1 MLTTKIQKSIRTS
14 YQNLQDQLDNFVPR
28 RAQNYLVAEIAKTLC
43 GQYHKSNRMIVAEA
57 GTGIGK
63 SLAYLMATI
72 PVAVL
77 NNRKIVISTA
87 TVALQEQLVNKDL
100 PLYRR
105 LTDREFSFIL
115 AKGRQR
121 YCCSEKLAAACGV
134 DGGQMAM
141 FESKPKKK
149 DIDQLQTMYRS
160 LTQGKWDGDRDSWPK
175 PIENMIWQMIVSDKH
190 SCNNS
195 MPTHR
200 DCPFQKARSELDK
213 ADVII
218 ANHSL
223 VMADADLGGGVI
235 LPEPEN
241 SIYIFDEAHHLPHV
255 ARDHSSAAASLK
267 GAASW
272 LERLNQSITKL
283 SGLADEKRVHRFRN
297 ELQDSV
303 QQLIPT
309 LTQMSRQ
316 FDANH
321 FEDGLYRFEH
331 GDLPEWLE
339 NESKD
344 LKQLTQ
350 KASQAVAKIADLIA
364 ERVKDGELSA
374 KLAEPA
380 LAEIG
385 FYIQRTENLAQVWRL
400 MAEPKREKGAPLA
413 RWLELNKESE
423 GDFVV
428 NVSPLE
434 VGWQLDQQIWSR
446 CVGAVLVSAT
456 MRALNSFSFFCH
468 QAGISQKAED
478 GVQFLALASP
488 FDYQNQAELIV
499 PAMKYEPQ
507 APQFTEYLIEILP
520 KVIED
525 KKANLVLF
533 SSYWQ
538 MNKVAEALA
547 TDFVK
552 KSWALQVQGDTS
564 RTEILKK
571 HKKLIDQGKTSVLFG
586 TGSFSEGLDLPGE
599 LLENLVITK
608 IPFGVPTSP
617 VEQAHSEYIESRGG
631 NPFMQITV
639 PDASKKLIQSVGRLL
654 RKERDSGKVTILDRR
669 IVTKRYGKSL
679 LDSLPPFKRTIK
691 Y

>member
-1 MLTTKIQKSIRTS
+1 MLTTKIQNSIRTS

-43 GQYHKSNRMIVAEA
+43 GQYHKSHRMIVAEA

-72 PVAVL
+72 PIAVI
-77 NNRKIVISTA
+77 NNRKIIISTA

-149 DIDQLQTMYRS
+149 DIEQLQTMYRS
-160 LTQGKWDGDRDSWPK
+160 LAQGKWDGDRDSWPK
-175 PIENMIWQMIVSDKH
+175 PIDNMIWQMIVSDKH

-309 LTQMSRQ
+309 LNQLSKQ
-316 FDANH
+316 FDATH
-321 FEDGLYRFEH
+321 FEEGLYRFEH

-413 RWLELNKESE
+413 RWLELSKENE

-456 MRALNSFSFFCH
+456 MRALNSFHFFCH
-468 QAGISQKAED
+468 QAGISQKTED

-488 FDYQNQAELIV
+488 FDYQNQAELVV

-520 KVIED
+520 EVIED
-525 KKANLVLF
+525 NKANLVLF

-538 MNKVAEALA
+538 MNKVAEALEA
-547 TDFVK
+547 DFVK

-571 HKKLIDQGKTSVLFG
+571 HKKLIKLGKTSVLFG

-599 LLENLVITK
+599 LLENLIITK

-639 PDASKKLIQSVGRLL
+639 PEASKKLIQSVGRLL